1 MKVLALTCH
10 DWKSIR
16 KMDIEDTLLSVLNIL
31 CSCPVFNLARNF
43 FLDLDS
49 RASVWDEAFQ
59 TKNLLMA
66 KSLEK
71 GGILAG
77 GIRIEDIEK
86 MILADALLAGR
97 LIFDYQFLDF
107 ANMYGYWHAF
117 QNLGR

>member
-1 MKVLALTCH
+1 
-10 DWKSIR
+10 
-16 KMDIEDTLLSVLNIL
+16 MDIEDTLLSVLDIF

-43 FLDLDS
+43 FLDLNS

-59 TKNLLMA
+59 TKHLLVA

-77 GIRIEDIEK
+77 RIRIEDVKK
-86 MILADALLAGR
+86 MFLADTLLAGR

-107 ANMYGYWHAF
+107 SNVYGYWHAF
-117 QNLGR
+117 QNLEKKQIKRRLRLIRG